1 MSRGSGHTWVWPADS
16 RCAKDSL
23 RMWGMKQVS
32 VKAEAQPRA
41 AQVHI
46 EASGLKKL
54 NLGHDR
60 KPRGPRTS
68 DKLDYNRRTVTRKV
82 TKQRTALAVRTS
94 RERHSSRNTRSGETA
109 GAGRPHTRAVGKGWL
124 DRLLCAELV
133 SQTPTLG

>member
-60 KPRGPRTS
+60 KPRGPRMS

-82 TKQRTALAVRTS
+82 TKQRTALAIPS
-94 RERHSSRNTRSGETA
+94 RERHSSSRNTRSGETA